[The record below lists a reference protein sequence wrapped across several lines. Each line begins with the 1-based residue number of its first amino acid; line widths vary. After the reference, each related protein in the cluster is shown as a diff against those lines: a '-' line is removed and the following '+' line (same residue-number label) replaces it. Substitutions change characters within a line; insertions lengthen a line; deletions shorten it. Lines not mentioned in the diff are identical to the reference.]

1 MKNECVLWPVVLLLA
16 AGGLSGSWRT
26 DVAVRIQ
33 AGDIQGAGKAL
44 VGAYPDLEAADKAE
58 ASALLAFLFHKQGA
72 DGQEKKFLFEFFV
85 IQGDAP
91 VDFSFLGPPDS
102 GEATVYLN
110 LWRVKFPR
118 LSGASIIVR
127 KGEKF
132 PAAPRELVLGLETQV
147 EMLYKFSDEKGP
159 VRGGLLHRG
168 LNLISVDAG
177 RLFDASGAH
186 RFTLDLKSGGVEISQ
201 ELDLGVA
208 LSREPAAG
216 GAPKAADLE
225 YKVTLFTG
233 GREVASSRK
242 TGRDKNPLAADI
254 PEVNLRAN
262 PMFKPPSVSD
272 DPFDPS
278 NRGVSILDAIGVV
291 SGLVRDLFSDKAPP
305 VESSIEKKSS
315 ETYAYFA
322 ASDDGREQKISAVV
336 SLKIGKASLKR

>member
-1 MKNECVLWPVVLLLA
+1 MRNECALWPVLLLLA

-26 DVAVRIQ
+26 DIAFRIQ
-33 AGDIQGAGKAL
+33 AGDFQGASEAL
-44 VGAYPDLEAADKAE
+44 GGAYPDLEAADKAE

-72 DGQEKKFLFEFFV
+72 DGPEKKFLFEFFV
-85 IQGDAP
+85 TQEDAP
-91 VDFSFLGPPDS
+91 VDFSFLGPSSS

-110 LWRVKFPR
+110 VWRVKFPR

-132 PAAPRELVLGLETQV
+132 SAAPPGLVMGLETQL

-159 VRGGLLHRG
+159 VRGGRLHRG
-168 LNLISVDAG
+168 LNLIPVDAG
-177 RLFDASGAH
+177 RLFDASGTH
-186 RFTLDLKSGGVEISQ
+186 RFTLDLKSGGVEIRQ
-201 ELDLGVA
+201 ELDLGVV
-208 LSREPAAG
+208 LSMEPAAG
-216 GAPKAADLE
+216 GAPKPMDLE

-233 GREVASSRK
+233 GREVASSLK
-242 TGRDKNPLAADI
+242 TGRDKNPLSVDI

-291 SGLVRDLFSDKAPP
+291 SGLIQDLFSDKTPP
-305 VESSIEKKSS
+305 DESSIEKKSS
-315 ETYAYFA
+315 ETYTYYA
-322 ASDDGREQKISAVV
+322 ASDDGREQRVSAVV